1 MNPRLCVEKLTK
13 TFPDHARPVIEDVS
27 FCVHPGEV
35 FALVGP
41 SGCGKTTTLRTIM
54 GFERADRG
62 RVLHDEKLLQDDDR
76 SFVPPEQRG
85 IGFVFQDYALFPHKS
100 VIKNVMF
107 GLRKL
112 PRRRRRQVARECLW
126 MVGLMGME
134 DKRPQ
139 ELSGGQQQRVAIA
152 RAIAPGSRI
161 ILLDEPFSNLDPD
174 LRHATRN
181 EMRMLAHRA
190 QLGVVL
196 VTHDQEEAL
205 STADRLAV
213 MEEGRLKQI
222 ATPEQVYNRPADA
235 FVAQFLGRTNLLR
248 AIAHG
253 DRADTSL
260 GSVPLDRDA
269 AGEVLISL
277 RPEHLTVKAVAHGQP
292 AAEST
297 NGEGP
302 AVGQIIS
309 REFKGHDMTYRVQL
323 NRAEYVVQTDFRQ
336 DLQVGQTVRLEATS
350 RAAVIDSNAL
360 PQLTHEQRPIDGA

>member
-13 TFPDHARPVIEDVS
+13 TFPGHGGPVIEDVS

-62 RVLHDEKLLQDDDR
+62 RVLHDERLLQDGDR
-76 SFVPPEQRG
+76 RFVPPEKRG
-85 IGFVFQDYALFPHKS
+85 IGIVFQEYALFPHKS

-107 GLRKL
+107 GLRGV
-112 PRRRRRQVARECLW
+112 PRRRRRQIARECLW

-134 DKRPQ
+134 EKRPQ

-174 LRHATRN
+174 LRQATRN
-181 EMRMLAHRA
+181 EVRMLADRA
-190 QLGVVL
+190 QLGIVL

-213 MEEGRLKQI
+213 MEAGRLKQI
-222 ATPEQVYNRPADA
+222 ASPERVYTRPADA
-235 FVAQFLGRTNLLR
+235 FVAQFLGRTNLLK
-248 AIAHG
+248 ATAHG

-260 GSVPLDRDA
+260 GPVTLDRDA
-269 AGEVLISL
+269 VGEVLVSL
-277 RPEHLTVKAVAHGQP
+277 RPEHLTLRAVARENGDGQ
-292 AAEST
+292 ADGV
-297 NGEGP
+297 GEI
-302 AVGQIIS
+302 VS
-309 REFKGHDMTYRVQL
+309 REFKGHDMTYRVRL

-336 DLQVGQTVRLEATS
+336 DLRVGQPVRLEANT
-350 RAAVIDSNAL
+350 RAAVIEANAL
-360 PQLTHEQRPIDGA
+360 PQVTHEQAPIEPAE